1 MLSLAQRRCLSLALS
16 LTHRRRRNSAT
27 IRNEISGAAFAVLP
41 RRPGGWLSVAECVGY
56 HCCSLASFFVLVG
69 RPALI
74 RTLRQTP
81 AGWGLLRMSGPDRTS
96 FSIREVLPERTSG
109 VAEGGGLDLARIG

>member
-1 MLSLAQRRCLSLALS
+1 MRFLVQLLLSFLVGLAV
-16 LTHRRRRNSAT
+16 
-27 IRNEISGAAFAVLP
+27 GYVL
-41 RRPGGWLSVAECVGY
+41 LSVSDIIAPAV
-56 HCCSLASFFVLVG
+56 SFFVLVG

-74 RTLRQTP
+74 RTLRRTP

-109 VAEGGGLDLARIG
+109 AAEGGGLDLTRIG

>member
-1 MLSLAQRRCLSLALS
+1 MFVIGATAMSVVGAIPCAPPDDVS
-16 LTHRRRRNSAT
+16 SAT
-27 IRNEISGAAFAVLP
+27 ITNEISGAAFAVLP
-41 RRPGGWLSVAECVGY
+41 GRPGGWLSVAECVGY
-56 HCCSLASFFVLVG
+56 HCSSRASFFVLVG

-96 FSIREVLPERTSG
+96 FP
-109 VAEGGGLDLARIG
+109 